1 MAHLDVGDEDLGVV
15 GGGVAVSLEKA
26 AEIVHDVQR
35 DAACVFVAGY
45 SQLRV
50 G

>member
-1 MAHLDVGDEDLGVV
+1 MGDEDLGVV

-35 DAACVFVAGY
+35 DAAGVFVTGNR
-45 SQLRV
+45 QLRV
-50 G
+50 E